1 MRGRRK
7 YEKMNI
13 INVENITKSYT
24 GRKLFSKAS
33 FYVQENEKIGIIG
46 INGTGKSTLLK
57 IVAGDEEPDEGTVT
71 TANHIVINYLPQNPE
86 FDPDETALEHV
97 MSRVVTSQLDEDMR
111 WSIESDA
118 KSLLMKLDITDMT
131 QKTGELSGGQR
142 KRLALATVV
151 LKPCDVLILDEPTN
165 HLDYE
170 MVEWLEDYLR
180 RFRGAIIMITH
191 DRYFL
196 DSVCN
201 RIVEVDKGQTYSY
214 DTNYSGFLE
223 LKAAREESERASER
237 KRLALV
243 SVLLSPAEI
252 LLLDEPTNH
261 LDNSMSDWLEE
272 QLRRRKGA
280 MIMVTHDRYF
290 LDSVTDRIL
299 ELDKGKIY
307 SYDANYSGYLELKMQ
322 REEMAQA
329 SEKKRLNI
337 LRNELAWVQRG
348 ARARSTKQK
357 ARLQRFEE
365 LKNVK
370 GPVTDGKVEL
380 ASAASRLGRTTVEI
394 ENVSKSYG
402 DKVLIRDFTYLFGKD
417 DRVGFIGPNGS
428 GKTTLM
434 KMILGEVAPDS
445 GHIEIGQTVKLGY
458 YAQEIDDTMM
468 HPEQRVIDYIRDVAE
483 YIITE
488 DGQITAARMLERFL
502 FSGEDQYGQLGKLS
516 GGERRRLQLCKVLM
530 GAPNVLILDEP
541 TNDLDIA
548 TLQVLED
555 YLDTFPG
562 IVIVVSH
569 DRYFLDRV
577 VRRIFALEDTR
588 MVQYEGGY
596 TDYANRKAAEGN
608 TESTGTAA
616 ASQPK
621 NADEETTSKNWK
633 NGQKRKLKFTYQE
646 QKDYESI
653 EGEMAAL
660 EDKIATLEAD
670 FSKYA
675 SDFVKLNELT
685 QEKEAAE
692 QQLEEKME
700 RWMYLE
706 DLAVRIERGEEN

>member
-237 KRLALV
+237 KRQ
-243 SVLLSPAEI
+243 S
-252 LLLDEPTNH
+252 
-261 LDNSMSDWLEE
+261 
-272 QLRRRKGA
+272 
-280 MIMVTHDRYF
+280 
-290 LDSVTDRIL
+290 
-299 ELDKGKIY
+299 
-307 SYDANYSGYLELKMQ
+307 
-322 REEMAQA
+322 
-329 SEKKRLNI
+329 I
-337 LRNELAWVQRG
+337 LRKEIEWMQRG

-357 ARLQRFEE
+357 AHIQRYEA
-365 LKNVK
+365 LRDQK
-370 GPVTDGKVEL
+370 GPQTDARVEL
-380 ASAASRLGRTTVEI
+380 SSVSSRMGRTTI
-394 ENVSKSYG
+394 ELHDISKAYG
-402 DKVLIRDFTYLFGKD
+402 DIVCVKDFTYIFLKNDRIGFVGK
-417 DRVGFIGPNGS
+417 NGC
-428 GKTTLM
+428 GKSTLM
-434 KMILGEVAPDS
+434 KIIAGFIEPDS
-445 GHIEIGQTVKLGY
+445 GEVEIGQTIKIGY
-458 YAQEIDDTMM
+458 FGQEVDIE
-468 HPEQRVIDYIRDVAE
+468 PELRVIDYVKEAAE
-483 YIITE
+483 FVRTA
-488 DGQITAARMLERFL
+488 DGLVSASAMLERFL
-502 FSGEDQYGQLGKLS
+502 FPPEQQYSPVGKLS
-516 GGERRRLQLCKVLM
+516 GGEKRRLYLLRVLM
-530 GAPNVLILDEP
+530 SAPNVLILDEP
-541 TNDLDIA
+541 TNDLDVE
-548 TLQVLED
+548 TLAILED
-555 YLDTFPG
+555 YLDGYDG
-562 IVIVVSH
+562 IVITVSH
-569 DRYFLDRV
+569 DRYFLDRIAK
-577 VRRIFALEDTR
+577 RIFAFEQGNIR
-588 MVQYEGGY
+588 QYEGGY
-596 TDYANRKAAEGN
+596 TDYLAKRPEDETAVGNAGTETSGKKADQ
-608 TESTGTAA
+608 TE
-616 ASQPK
+616 
-621 NADEETTSKNWK
+621 NADATENAEKKDSRATWK
-633 NGQKRKLKFTYQE
+633 SGRKLKFTWQE
-646 QKDYESI
+646 QKDYETI
-653 EGEMAAL
+653 EDDIAAL
-660 EDKIATLEAD
+660 EAKLEELD
-670 FSKYA
+670 EKMGSFA

-685 QEKEAAE
+685 QEKIKVEDE
-692 QQLEEKME
+692 LEHKME
-700 RWMYLE
+700 RWEYLE
-706 DLAVRIERGEEN
+706 ELNARIKAQDK